1 MKYNNYRIMKIVSY
15 LKNPKGLI
23 LRLFAIGNDFYHIAP
38 KSIKW
43 FFWPMRLIHKTYK
56 KHRLDFWMISGK
68 EISCG
73 QELSIMY
80 AGCNTDKN
88 YFAEL
93 AFGDSFEEIRYGAKW
108 RRNIIKEIQN
118 NKLNYSIAIMEIPY
132 SLLDLSNKLN
142 WFSIPNW
149 IYGELD
155 IPFDK
160 DYFFKKNTSIR
171 SDMRKINKN
180 QLSYVVTRD
189 ILQLKNFYYNMYIPY
204 IKKVFGDRAYICDYS
219 EVKRDFIKQTVYKDL
234 LLIKKDNDYIA
245 GCLLDYKQK
254 WAKLCTLGIKDGSYE
269 YVKDGAIG
277 AIYYFSI
284 EYFEKCKFNK
294 VNLGGSKSFL
304 KDGVLQ
310 FKKKWKPALSRK
322 PDKRFMIKMLRE
334 TEGLKGF
341 CINNPFIYEDASGL
355 NGAVFIED
363 NKSIIKEDYE
373 RIFTDYYQPGI
384 SKLVIYKFDKSDNN
398 IFTPVPAE
406 LSDKVEVRS
415 VYSVFG
421 INPRD

>member
-1 MKYNNYRIMKIVSY
+1 MKIVNC
-15 LKNPKGLI
+15 LRNPKHFI
-23 LRLFAIGNDFYHIAP
+23 LRLFIIGNDFYHIAP
-38 KSIKW
+38 KSMRW
-43 FFWPMRLIHKTYK
+43 FFWPMRLMYKTYE
-56 KHRLDFWMISGK
+56 KHCLDFWIISGK

-93 AFGDSFEEIRYGAKW
+93 AFGDSFKEIRFGAKW
-108 RRNIIKEIQN
+108 RRNIIKEIQH
-118 NKLNYSIAIMEIPY
+118 NKQNCSIAIMEIPY
-132 SLLDLSNKLN
+132 SLLDLSNRLN
-142 WFSIPNW
+142 WSSIPSW

-160 DYFFKKNTSIR
+160 SYFLKKNTSIR
-171 SDMRKINKN
+171 SDLKKIDKN

-189 ILQLKNFYYNMYIPY
+189 VFQLENFYYNMYVPY

-219 EVKRDFIKQTVYKDL
+219 EIKRDFIKQTVYKDL

-254 WAKLCTLGIKDGSYE
+254 WAKLCSLGVKDGSLNYID
-269 YVKDGAIG
+269 DGAIG

-284 EYFEKCKFNK
+284 EYFEKCGFNR
-294 VNLGGSKSFL
+294 VNLGSSRSFL

-310 FKKKWKPALSRK
+310 FKKKWKPALSRHEN
-322 PDKRFMIKMLRE
+322 KRFMVKMLRE

-355 NGAVFIED
+355 NGAVFVED
-363 NKSIIKEDYE
+363 NSHLSEKEFKKF
-373 RIFTDYYQPGI
+373 ITDYYQPGI

-398 IFTPVPAE
+398 TFTSVPAE

-421 INPRD
+421 INSRN